1 MAKKGGNS
9 KAEAAKEKKSA
20 VKNEKDRAAKA
31 KEEEASAEKW
41 SQGAKKNN
49 KKESEVEKKVRRS
62 IVDARKEQMIPLNM
76 LVTWMTLS
84 LAVMTLLY
92 LYRWYSS
99 CLFIT

>member
-31 KEEEASAEKW
+31 KEEEANAEQW

-49 KKESEVEKKVRRS
+49 KKESEAEKKVRRNILDEAS
-62 IVDARKEQMIPLNM
+62 DTCYCAGDNDG
-76 LVTWMTLS
+76 LVAGCIKTF
-84 LAVMTLLY
+84 LL
-92 LYRWYSS
+92 L
-99 CLFIT
+99 